1 MESGA
6 PRVYKYRRLPPTLT
20 CNHRRAQRTKPRARE
35 KTDSVAKS
43 PKPKQ
48 SSRARLRQ
56 SANMGKIKMPS
67 LFRRKSRSPS
77 PPPQSNNKDAAADR
91 ALPRSPSR
99 TAEEEMERV
108 FRKFDA
114 NGDGRISRP
123 ELAALFESLGHA
135 ATDDELSRMMA
146 EADAD
151 GDGFISLAEFA
162 ALNATVHGDD
172 AAVEED
178 LRLAF
183 KVFDA
188 DGSGA
193 ISAAELARVL
203 HGLGEKATV
212 SQCRRMIEGVDKNG
226 DGLIS
231 FEEFKVMM
239 AGGGFAKIA

>member
-1 MESGA
+1 
-6 PRVYKYRRLPPTLT
+6 
-20 CNHRRAQRTKPRARE
+20 
-35 KTDSVAKS
+35 
-43 PKPKQ
+43 
-48 SSRARLRQ
+48 
-56 SANMGKIKMPS
+56 MGKIRMPS
-67 LFRRKSRSPS
+67 LFRRKSRSSS
-77 PPPQSNNKDAAADR
+77 PPPPQDHQQSAAAAADP
-91 ALPRSPSR
+91 ALTSSGSPAR
-99 TAEEEMERV
+99 TPEEEMARV

-135 ATDDELSRMMA
+135 ATDDELARMMA

-151 GDGFISLAEFA
+151 GDGFISLDEFA
-162 ALNATVHGDD
+162 ALNATASGDD
-172 AAVEED
+172 AAVEQD

-183 KVFDA
+183 QVFDA

-212 SQCRRMIEGVDKNG
+212 SQCRRMIEGVDRNG

-231 FEEFKVMM
+231 FDEFKVMM
-239 AGGGFAKIA
+239 ESGAACFAKIA